1 MATAVQVGTR
11 IALQNV
17 LFATDFSPC
26 SNAAL
31 PYATSFARRHNATL
45 HAVHVRL
52 TDADL
57 LFMSPDNWPGALED
71 EDKQVRGNIEQLETQ
86 LRGLPHDVL
95 TPKGKV
101 ADALARIVAEK
112 KIDLLV
118 LGTHGRT
125 GVRKLFAGSVAEEVF
140 RSSSCAVLTV
150 GPKVSSEPS
159 GQIQFRHILFATD
172 FSEDSLAA
180 LPLAISLAEEDE
192 ARLSILHVI
201 DQPAAGIMH
210 LEDVRRSLKARLQEL
225 VKPEDYP
232 WCRAECSVEFSRQ
245 FAPPAERILEIAQ
258 DRAVDLIVVGVR
270 RTHGTGTTV
279 THLTPTT
286 AQHIVAH
293 AECPVLT
300 VRRTGSR

>member
-1 MATAVQVGTR
+1 MKTVEAGTR
-11 IALQNV
+11 IALKNI

-31 PYATSFARRHNATL
+31 PYAVSFASRHNATL

-52 TDADL
+52 NDADL
-57 LFMSPDNWPGALED
+57 VFMAPDSWPVVLEE
-71 EDKQVRGNIEQLETQ
+71 EDKKIQGNIDQLESQ
-86 LRGLPHDVL
+86 LQGLSHDVL

-101 ADALARIVAEK
+101 ADALARIVDQK
-112 KIDLLV
+112 KVDLIV

-125 GVRKLFAGSVAEEVF
+125 GMRKLFAGSVAEEVF

-150 GPKVSSEPS
+150 GPKVSAPAN
-159 GQIQFRHILFATD
+159 GQVQFKNILFATD

-180 LPLAISLAEEDE
+180 LPYAISLAEEDQSQL
-192 ARLSILHVI
+192 AIVHVI
-201 DQPAAGIMH
+201 DQPVAGILH
-210 LEDVRRSLKARLQEL
+210 LQEVKRALTERLQAL
-225 VKPEDYP
+225 VRPEEYP
-232 WCRAECSVEFSRQ
+232 WCRTECQVDFSQQ
-245 FAPPAERILEIAQ
+245 FAPPAVRILEIAQ
-258 DRAVDLIVVGVR
+258 ERGADLIVLGVR

-300 VRRTGSR
+300 VRG

>member
-1 MATAVQVGTR
+1 MKTVEAGTR
-11 IALQNV
+11 IALKNI

-31 PYATSFARRHNATL
+31 PYAVSFASRHNATL

-52 TDADL
+52 NDADL
-57 LFMSPDNWPGALED
+57 VFMAPDSWPVVLEE
-71 EDKQVRGNIEQLETQ
+71 EDKKIQGNIDQLESQ
-86 LRGLPHDVL
+86 LQGLSHDVL

-101 ADALARIVAEK
+101 ADALARIVDQK
-112 KIDLLV
+112 KVDLIV

-125 GVRKLFAGSVAEEVF
+125 GMRKLFAGSVAEEVF

-150 GPKVSSEPS
+150 GPKVSAPAN
-159 GQIQFRHILFATD
+159 GQVQFKNILFATD

-180 LPLAISLAEEDE
+180 LPYAISLAEEDQ
-192 ARLSILHVI
+192 AQLAIVHVI
-201 DQPAAGIMH
+201 DQPVAGILH
-210 LEDVRRSLKARLQEL
+210 LQEVKRSLTERLQVL
-225 VKPEDYP
+225 VRPEEYP
-232 WCRAECSVEFSRQ
+232 WCRTECQVDFSQQ
-245 FAPPAERILEIAQ
+245 FAPPAVRILEIAQ
-258 DRAVDLIVVGVR
+258 ERGADLIVLGVR

-300 VRRTGSR
+300 VRG